1 MGSMMFAQSDS
12 RQPCTILLPLFNGAN
27 FLGRSIDNLCKIAG
41 PQDEILIIDDGSTD
55 TTKQEIETLCKVD
68 SRFIVH
74 FCQHRGLVEA
84 LNFGIQNASNEF
96 IARADIDDTYHHRR
110 LTVQVQYLTNHPEIS
125 AVFSDYKMF
134 NVSGG
139 NLGLFPSAIS
149 PELTAFSLINS
160 QRTAHPSVMYRK
172 SAVIAAGSYLA
183 EDFPAEDLALWIRLV
198 DKGKIASL
206 PEILLNYTLHSAS
219 ITQSKQ
225 GLMRTKSLNL
235 RKAFA
240 LQPDNLATLDKT
252 QDLLMQYKKFPGRNL
267 RVLFFLEDLITF
279 NRFTKSQHQK
289 RVMAIFAQQLMSRNI
304 FLLLPVFYVLFMKLK
319 RKLN

>member
-1 MGSMMFAQSDS
+1 MVNLS
-12 RQPCTILLPLFNGAN
+12 
-27 FLGRSIDNLCKIAG
+27 GR
-41 PQDEILIIDDGSTD
+41 
-55 TTKQEIETLCKVD
+55 
-68 SRFIVH
+68 
-74 FCQHRGLVEA
+74 
-84 LNFGIQNASNEF
+84 
-96 IARADIDDTYHHRR
+96 
-110 LTVQVQYLTNHPEIS
+110 
-125 AVFSDYKMF
+125 
-134 NVSGG
+134 

-225 GLMRTKSLNL
+225 GLMRTKSLDL
-235 RKAFA
+235 RKVFA
-240 LQPDNLATLDKT
+240 LRPENLVTLNKT
-252 QDLLMQYKKFPGRNL
+252 QDLLVQYKKFPRRNL

-279 NRFTKSQHQK
+279 NRFTKGQHQK
-289 RVMAIFAQQLMSRNI
+289 RVATIFAQQLLSRNV
-304 FLLLPVFYVLFMKLK
+304 FLLPPALYVLLMKLK

>member
-1 MGSMMFAQSDS
+1 MMVAQSDS

-41 PQDEILIIDDGSTD
+41 PQDEILIINDGSTD
-55 TTKQEIETLCKVD
+55 ITKHEIEALCKLD
-68 SRFIVH
+68 TRIIVY
-74 FCQHRGLVEA
+74 CCPRPGLVET
-84 LNFGIQNASNEF
+84 LNFGIQNASHEC
-96 IARADIDDTYHHRR
+96 IARADIDDTYDYKRISA
-110 LTVQVQYLTNHPEIS
+110 QVQYLANHPEIS
-125 AVFSDYKMF
+125 AVFSDYKMV
-134 NVSGG
+134 NLSGR

-225 GLMRTKSLNL
+225 GLMRTKSLDL
-235 RKAFA
+235 RKVFA
-240 LQPDNLATLDKT
+240 LRPENLVTLNKT
-252 QDLLMQYKKFPGRNL
+252 QDLLVQYKKFPGRNL

-279 NRFTKSQHQK
+279 NRFTKGQHKK
-289 RVMAIFAQQLMSRNI
+289 RVATIFAQQLLSRNV
-304 FLLLPVFYVLFMKLK
+304 FLLPPVLYVLLMKLK

>member
-27 FLGRSIDNLCKIAG
+27 FLGRSIENLCKIAG

-55 TTKQEIETLCKVD
+55 TTKQEIETLCKID
-68 SRFIVH
+68 SRIIVH
-74 FCQHRGLVEA
+74 FCQHRGLVET

-110 LTVQVQYLTNHPEIS
+110 LTVQVQYLANHPEIS

-134 NVSGG
+134 NPSGRS
-139 NLGLFPSAIS
+139 LGLFPSAIS

-183 EDFPAEDLALWIRLV
+183 EDFPAEDLSLWIRLV

-219 ITQSKQ
+219 ITRSKQ
-225 GLMRTKSLNL
+225 VLMRTKSLAL
-235 RKAFA
+235 RKVFA
-240 LQPDNLATLDKT
+240 SRPENLVTLNKT
-252 QDLLMQYKKFPGRNL
+252 QDLLLQYRKFPGRNL
-267 RVLFFLEDLITF
+267 RVLFFLEDLIIF

-289 RVMAIFAQQLMSRNI
+289 RVMAIFAQQLISRNI

>member
-55 TTKQEIETLCKVD
+55 TTKQEIEALCKLD
-68 SRFIVH
+68 TRIIVH
-74 FCQHRGLVEA
+74 CCQHRGLVET
-84 LNFGIQNASNEF
+84 LNFGIQNASHEF
-96 IARADIDDTYHHRR
+96 IARADIDDTYDYKRISA
-110 LTVQVQYLTNHPEIS
+110 QVQYLANHPEIS
-125 AVFSDYKMF
+125 AVFSDYKMV
-134 NVSGG
+134 NLSGR
-139 NLGLFPSAIS
+139 NLGFFPTAIS

-172 SAVIAAGSYLA
+172 SAVIAAGSYSA

-198 DKGKIASL
+198 GKGKIASL

-225 GLMRTKSLNL
+225 GLMRTKSLDL
-235 RKAFA
+235 RKVFA
-240 LQPDNLATLDKT
+240 LRPENLVTLNKT
-252 QDLLMQYKKFPGRNL
+252 QDLLQQYKKFPGRNL

-279 NRFTKSQHQK
+279 NRFTEGQHQK
-289 RVMAIFAQQLMSRNI
+289 RVATIFARQLLSRNVC
-304 FLLLPVFYVLFMKLK
+304 LLPPVLYVLLMKLK

>member
-1 MGSMMFAQSDS
+1 MGSMMVTQSDS

-55 TTKQEIETLCKVD
+55 TTKQEIDALCKHD
-68 SRFIVH
+68 SRIIVH
-74 FCQHRGLVEA
+74 FCQHRGLVET

-96 IARADIDDTYHHRR
+96 IARADIDDTYDYERISA
-110 LTVQVQYLTNHPEIS
+110 QVQFLANNPEIS
-125 AVFSDYKMF
+125 AVFSDYKMV
-134 NVSGG
+134 NLSGR

-206 PEILLNYTLHSAS
+206 PEILLNYTVHSAS

-225 GLMRTKSLNL
+225 RLMRTKSLDL
-235 RKAFA
+235 RKVFA
-240 LQPDNLATLDKT
+240 LRPDNLATLDKT
-252 QDLLMQYKKFPGRNL
+252 QDLLVQYKKFPGRNL

-279 NRFTKSQHQK
+279 NRFTKSKHQK
-289 RVMAIFAQQLMSRNI
+289 RVATIFAQQLLSRNI
-304 FLLLPVFYVLFMKLK
+304 FLLLPLLYVLFMKHK

>member
-1 MGSMMFAQSDS
+1 MVLPTNL

-27 FLGRSIDNLCKIAG
+27 FLSRSIDNLCKIAG

-55 TTKQEIETLCKVD
+55 ITKQEFEVLCKLD
-68 SRFIVH
+68 SRIIVH
-74 FCQHRGLVEA
+74 CCQHRGLVET
-84 LNFGIQNASNEF
+84 LNFGIQKASNEF
-96 IARADIDDTYHHRR
+96 IARADIDDTYDYKRISA
-110 LTVQVQYLTNHPEIS
+110 QVQYLANHPEIS
-125 AVFSDYKMF
+125 AVFSDYKIV
-134 NVSGG
+134 NLSGR

-206 PEILLNYTLHSAS
+206 PETLLNYTLHSAS

-225 GLMRTKSLNL
+225 ELMRTKSLDL
-235 RKAFA
+235 RTVFA
-240 LQPDNLATLDKT
+240 SRPENLATLDKT
-252 QDLLMQYKKFPGRNL
+252 QALLSQYKKFPGRNL
-267 RVLFFLEDLITF
+267 RILFFLEDLIGF
-279 NRFTKSQHQK
+279 NRLTNSRHQ
-289 RVMAIFAQQLMSRNI
+289 RRIMNIVAHQLLSRNL
-304 FLLLPVFYVLFMKLK
+304 FLLPPVLYVLLMKLK

>member
-1 MGSMMFAQSDS
+1 MGAVMVAQSDP

-55 TTKQEIETLCKVD
+55 ITKREIESLCKVD
-68 SRFIVH
+68 TRIIVH
-74 FCQHRGLVEA
+74 FCQHRGLVET

-96 IARADIDDTYHHRR
+96 IARADIDDTYDYKRISA
-110 LTVQVQYLTNHPEIS
+110 QVQYLANNPEIS
-125 AVFSDYKMF
+125 AVFSDYKMV
-134 NVSGG
+134 NLLGR

-206 PEILLNYTLHSAS
+206 PEILLNYTVHGAS

-225 GLMRTKSLNL
+225 KLMRTKSHDLG
-235 RKAFA
+235 KVFA
-240 LQPDNLATLDKT
+240 LRPENLAALDKI
-252 QDLLMQYKKFPGRNL
+252 QDLLLQYKKFPDRNL
-267 RVLFFLEDLITF
+267 RILFFLEDLLTF
-279 NRFTKSQHQK
+279 NRFTKGQYQK
-289 RVMAIFAQQLMSRNI
+289 RVVTIVAQQLLSRNV
-304 FLLLPVFYVLFMKLK
+304 FLLPPILYVLIMKLK